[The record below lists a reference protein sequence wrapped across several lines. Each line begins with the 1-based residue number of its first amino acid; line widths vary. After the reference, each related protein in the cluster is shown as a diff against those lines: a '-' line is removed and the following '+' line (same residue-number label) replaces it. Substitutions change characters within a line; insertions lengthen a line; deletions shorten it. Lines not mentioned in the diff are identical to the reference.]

1 MLDHTFTAM
10 KNYRFLLILF
20 FTIVG
25 YHVMAQ
31 VPVIVYYKQAK
42 GTEFL
47 AAKELH
53 RYLYVRTGK
62 LPVMQVFNG
71 GKLPYN
77 SILITSKA
85 NLQGSSLLQAIKL
98 DSLQQ
103 PDAFLLQSL
112 SDDQLIIVGNTETAA
127 LYGAYK
133 FIESTGIG
141 FALNEDL
148 IPDNKLS
155 SVSLSG
161 FHKTYAPSFA
171 LRGIQ
176 PFHDFPE
183 GPDWWNE
190 DDYKAIITQLPK
202 LGMNFIGFH
211 TYPEKKPFGGWEKA
225 EPLTWIGTADEMN
238 ADGIVKAAY
247 PALHANTNDSTWDY
261 YPRKTSDFSFGA
273 SQIFET
279 DVYGAD
285 YMQNTSKWPHTKAEN
300 ISIFNKTGSLLHD
313 AFTLAKAL
321 NVKTC
326 IGTETP
332 LTVPSEVAETL
343 TKQGRDVNADKT
355 KQELYEGIFKRIK
368 ATHPLDYYWFWTPE
382 SWTWE
387 GEKTADIERTEKDI
401 QNAIA
406 AAKKINAPF
415 TLATCGW
422 VLGPSRNRA
431 EFDSIFSKQ
440 MPFAVI
446 NRQTGYTPV
455 ERAFDSISGR
465 PKWQIS
471 WMEDD
476 PGLTAPQLWAGRTLK
491 DALDAYQYGCTGFM
505 GIHWRTEIISPSF
518 AALAK
523 AGWNAASY
531 KTVADTLRDYPVA
544 DLYKEWAAQQFGEKA
559 ADKTAALFTS
569 LDGGNLYTPGKNQR
583 QTNFPRSAEWGMKGP
598 GMINKNFKPWNEV
611 TKEYDFIK
619 TLENCAPLIEGAANK
634 AHYNYWLNTF
644 YYTKTMSH
652 IGCLLGQM
660 DTTSK
665 LINKAKLD
673 TERKQLST
681 KLLQQ
686 RDSAASLWGDMVT
699 YLLETVNTT
708 GTMGTVAN
716 LEQHNLVSLHLL
728 SQYDSLLRAVNGNIA
743 PLSLSKQYKGTDH
756 LIITTRRTQLAEGE
770 NLNLKIRV
778 LTSGNVQS
786 ATLYWKSLDGASFQ
800 SKVIPLENRHV
811 YDVFLSNKEFGS
823 RDFEYYISVQSNN
836 GTMRYPVTEE
846 MNQTVIVW

>member
-1 MLDHTFTAM
+1 MLDHTFIVM
-10 KNYRFLLILF
+10 KNCRFLVILF
-20 FTIVG
+20 FTIAG
-25 YHVMAQ
+25 FHVMAQ
-31 VPVIVYYKQAK
+31 APVIEYYKQAK
-42 GTEFL
+42 GTELL

-71 GKLPYN
+71 GKLPHN
-77 SILITSKA
+77 SILITTKA

-98 DSLQQ
+98 DSLQP
-103 PDAFLLQSL
+103 PDAFLLQSV

-133 FIESTGIG
+133 FIESTGVG
-141 FALNEDL
+141 FALDEDL
-148 IPDNKLS
+148 IPDRKLS
-155 SVSLSG
+155 SARLSG
-161 FHKTYAPSFA
+161 FHKTYTPSFA

-190 DDYKAIITQLPK
+190 DDYKAMIAQLPK
-202 LGMNFIGFH
+202 MGMNFIGFH
-211 TYPEKKPFGGWEKA
+211 TYPEKTPFGGWERA
-225 EPLTWIGTADEMN
+225 EPIVWIGTADDMN
-238 ADGIVKAAY
+238 ADGTVKAAY
-247 PALHANTNDSTWDY
+247 PVLHANTNDSTWDY

-279 DVYGAD
+279 DVYGGN
-285 YMQNTSKWPHTKAEN
+285 YMQNTSKWPHTQAEN
-300 ISIFNKTGSLLHD
+300 ISIFNKTGGLLHD

-321 NVKTC
+321 DVKTC

-332 LTVPSEVAETL
+332 LTVPAEVKNRL
-343 TKQGRDVNADKT
+343 TQRGKNINADAT
-355 KQELYEGIFKRIK
+355 KQELYEGIFARIK

-387 GEKTADIERTEKDI
+387 GEKTADVERTEKDI
-401 QNAIA
+401 RNAIA
-406 AAKKINAPF
+406 AAKKVNAPF

-431 EFDSIFSKQ
+431 EFDSIFPKQ

-505 GIHWRTEIISPSF
+505 GIHWRTRVISPSF

-523 AGWNAASY
+523 AGWNASSF
-531 KTVADTLRDYPVA
+531 KVIADTLRDYPVA
-544 DLYKEWAAQQFGEKA
+544 DLYKEWAAQQFGERA

-569 LDGGNLYTPGKNQR
+569 LDGGNLYEAGKNQR
-583 QTNFPRSAEWGMKGP
+583 KTNFPRPAEWGMKGP
-598 GMINKNFKPWNEV
+598 GMINKNDKPWNEV
-611 TKEYDFIK
+611 AKEYDFIK
-619 TLENCAPLIEGAANK
+619 TFESYAPLVEGTTNK

-644 YYTKTMSH
+644 YYTKAMGH
-652 IGCLLGQM
+652 VGCLLGQM

-665 LINKAKLD
+665 LIIHAID
-673 TERKQLST
+673 DAARKQLAT
-681 KLLQQ
+681 QLLQQ
-686 RDSAASLWGDMVT
+686 RDSAALLWGDMIT

-708 GTMGTVAN
+708 GAMGTVAN
-716 LEQHNLVSLHLL
+716 LEQHNLASLHLL
-728 SQYDSLLRAVNGNIA
+728 TQYDSLLNAVHGGIA
-743 PLSLSKQYKGTDH
+743 PFSLSKQYRGTDH
-756 LIITTRRTQLAEGE
+756 LIVTTRRTLLTKGE
-770 NLNLKIRV
+770 DLSMKIRV

-786 ATLYWKSLDGASFQ
+786 ATLYWKHLGGTSFQ
-800 SKVIPLENRHV
+800 SKMIPVEKRQV
-811 YDVFLSNKEFGS
+811 YDVNLSGKEFGS
-823 RDFEYYISVQSNN
+823 KDFEYFISVKLKN
-836 GTMRYPVTEE
+836 GALRYPVADGI
-846 MNQTVIVW
+846 NQTVIVW